1 MRTADVKAILRE
13 RFCAPEWALMF
24 EVGDATGTNQRRW
37 ADAVAMNMWPSR
49 GLEIHGFEIKV
60 SRGDWIR
67 ELKDPAKSESIQRY
81 CNRWW
86 IVAPEG
92 LVRHEELPPTWGLY
106 EAKGGKL
113 KQTVAAP
120 ELEAVDV
127 TRSFVAA
134 MLRRASEAD
143 QSLVDAA
150 VEARVTELRERDK
163 ARLDELIEARTRDK
177 ANALEQIQ
185 TIERISGIEIS
196 RWAGCEDIGRA
207 VKLVYE
213 SGLVE
218 SYSRVKTARDSLLSA
233 LEEINKAF
241 EAVPPAN
248 DNDKAIKR
256 RTNAIKRKK

>member
-1 MRTADVKAILRE
+1 MRTADIKAILRE

-49 GLEIHGFEIKV
+49 GLEIQGFEIKV

-67 ELKDPAKSESIQRY
+67 ELKDPAKSAPIQKY

-92 LVRHEELPPTWGLY
+92 LIKKEELPPTWGLY
-106 EAKGGKL
+106 EAKDGKI
-113 KQTVAAP
+113 KQAVQAP

-127 TRSFVAA
+127 TRGFVAA

-143 QSLVDAA
+143 QGIVDAA
-150 VEARVTELRERDK
+150 VKAKVTELRERDK
-163 ARLDELIEARTRDK
+163 ARLERLIEDRTRDK
-177 ANALEQIQ
+177 ENALEQIKN
-185 TIERISGIEIS
+185 IERISGIEIS
-196 RWAGCEDIGRA
+196 RWSQCEDIGRA
-207 VKLVYE
+207 VKLVHE

-218 SYSRVKTARDSLLSA
+218 SYSRVKSARENLQSA
-233 LEEINKAF
+233 IDKIDEAF
-241 EAVPPAN
+241 KAVPPAN
-248 DNDKAIKR
+248 DNEAAIKR
-256 RTNAIKRKK
+256 RK